1 MTDLETESTIARI
14 ELAAK
19 NILKESTENLEVI
32 PAVALKILR
41 LTSDDKV
48 TKVSDLSKLIETEPA
63 LAAKILGQVNSA
75 AFPLPEEVT
84 SLHRAVNM
92 LGFSA
97 VRQIALDQLFYN
109 KLIKHKANQQFDQLF
124 FWQHCLFVASLGRAI
139 AVALNH
145 DDPDLVYSAGLMHD
159 IGKVVL
165 ESHGKVSYSDFI
177 LASQSDEQISIKS
190 EHDFFGLNHAEIG
203 YIFCQQWDIPERI
216 RAVIYCHHDFPNENS
231 AFYAHKE
238 DISIISIANYIAWMH
253 GIGSISSNSTPEL
266 ATEVLQHVDFE
277 KLNIESLL
285 SQVDKEMQ
293 QTGGFYGIS
302 FPSLIELRATLVQT
316 TLFLN
321 RQGNSPETL
330 DAIPNNLSLTSLTTP
345 HKSLISDEIIPW
357 TLAAIQK
364 DFSFDRLVMLNIDL
378 KQRSLVTT
386 HALPKAF
393 DKKTLQHFNVKV
405 ESLNRTILQSL
416 RDRKPLIINKE
427 SGEDINILKQFQ
439 VDEFLLMPILS
450 DNRLIALFY
459 ADNFETKK
467 SIEIDCI
474 KQVSPIIHELGIALT
489 NARQFEL
496 EKKRA
501 ELDPLTNLMN
511 KRMVLNFLTEVFQLP
526 AKELEQVAIG
536 FIDIDHFKKF
546 NDTCGHQAGDDAL
559 KIVAQIMQS
568 LTRPQDFIGRYG
580 GEEFVFILRGT
591 HIKGAAIYA
600 ERIRK
605 EIERKGKILSQRFE
619 GHELTVSIGVSFYK
633 PEYPTYEEMIE
644 AADMAMYTSKN
655 KGRNQISLV

>member
-1 MTDLETESTIARI
+1 MTDSETKNTISSI
-14 ELAAK
+14 ELATK
-19 NILKESTENLEVI
+19 NILKESAENLEVI

-48 TKVSDLSKLIETEPA
+48 TQVSDLSKLIETEPI
-63 LAAKILGQVNSA
+63 LAAKILGQVNSS

-97 VRQIALDQLFYN
+97 VRKIALDQLFYN
-109 KLIKHKANQQFDQLF
+109 KLFQPKANQQFDQLF

-139 AVALNH
+139 ADALGH
-145 DDPDLVYSAGLMHD
+145 DDPDLIYSAGLMHD

-177 LASQSDEQISIKS
+177 FASQSEEQVSIKS
-190 EHDFFGLNHAEIG
+190 EHDFFGLSHADIG
-203 YIFCQQWDIPERI
+203 YVICQQWDIPERI
-216 RAVIYCHHDFPNENS
+216 RAVVYCHHDFPDENS
-231 AFYAHKE
+231 EFYSHKE
-238 DISIISIANYIAWMH
+238 DIAIVSIANYIAWMH
-253 GIGSISSNSTPEL
+253 GIGSISSNSTPDL
-266 ATEVLQHVDFE
+266 APEVLKHVAFE
-277 KLNIESLL
+277 TLDIERLL
-285 SQVDKEMQ
+285 SEVDAEMQ
-293 QTGGFYGIS
+293 KTGGVYGIN

-321 RQGNSPETL
+321 RQGSTTETV
-330 DAIPNNLSLTSLTTP
+330 DALPNNISLSSLTTP
-345 HKSLISDEIIPW
+345 HKSLIPEEIIPW
-357 TLAAIQK
+357 TLAAIQQ
-364 DFSFDRLVMLNIDL
+364 DFSFDRLIMLNIDL
-378 KQRSLVTT
+378 KQRCLVVAN
-386 HALPKAF
+386 ALPKSF
-393 DKKTLQHFNVKV
+393 DKEILSHFNVKV
-405 ESLNRTILQSL
+405 ESLNRTVLQSL
-416 RDRKPLIINKE
+416 RERKALIINQQSE
-427 SGEDINILKQFQ
+427 GELSILQQFQ

-459 ADNFETKK
+459 ADNFDTKEAIK
-467 SIEIDCI
+467 ESSI
-474 KQVSPIIHELGIALT
+474 KQVGPIIHELGVALT
-489 NARQFEL
+489 NAKKFEL
-496 EKKRA
+496 EKQRA

-511 KRMVLNFLTEVFQLP
+511 KRMVLNYLTDVFQLP
-526 AKELEQVAIG
+526 VKELGKVAIG
-536 FIDIDHFKKF
+536 FMDIDHFKKF

-580 GEEFVFILRGT
+580 GEEFVFILRDT

-619 GHELTVSIGVSFYK
+619 GHALTVSIGVSFYK
-633 PEYPTYEEMIE
+633 PSYATYEQMIE
-644 AADMAMYTSKN
+644 AADMAMYASKK
-655 KGRNQISLV
+655 KGRNQVSIA